1 MTVDDIINM
10 IHEEF
15 QGVKAAHFSSTDEAV
30 KVAASA
36 LRFLYEHIEDKEETK
51 DADV

>member
-15 QGVKAAHFSSTDEAV
+15 QGVKAAHFNSVDDAI
-30 KVAASA
+30 KVAASS
-36 LRFLYEHIEDKEETK
+36 LKYLYEQIEDKKEGK
-51 DADV
+51 DA